1 MIDIQTIA
9 FNIILHAGE
18 SKNDSF
24 QAMESGRHGNFEEAE
39 ELLKKAG
46 EELNEAHQAQT
57 DLLVSEAKGEKTD
70 ITAIFVHAQDHLSMA
85 IFAKDMATEYIE
97 GFKLINEKL
106 GETR

>member
-1 MIDIQTIA
+1 MVDIQTIA

-24 QAMESGRHGNFEEAE
+24 QAMECGRAGNFEEAE
-39 ELLKKAG
+39 KLLKKAS
-46 EELNEAHQAQT
+46 EELNEAHQVQT

-70 ITAIFVHAQDHLSMA
+70 VTAIFVHAQDHLSMA

-97 GFKLINEKL
+97 GFKLLNKKL
-106 GETR
+106 GELK

>member
-1 MIDIQTIA
+1 MIDIQTMA

-24 QAMESGRHGNFEEAE
+24 QAMECGRNGNFQEAD

-46 EELNEAHQAQT
+46 QELNEAHQAQT
-57 DLLVSEAKGEKTD
+57 DLLVSEAQGEKTELS
-70 ITAIFVHAQDHLSMA
+70 AIFVHAQDHLAMA

-97 GFKLINEKL
+97 GFKLIDRKL
-106 GETR
+106 GDLK